1 MYICKYCGKACKNK
15 SSLTQHEIRC
25 KENINRI
32 KPFVPEKKIKSLNK
46 CLTCNAETNNNRF
59 CSKRCAAIFNNKNR
73 SHSINTKEK
82 IRKSVKLYNK
92 THKVQKLYNEIH
104 KIQKI
109 RTCIFCNKTFL
120 VQHIK
125 NGKFSKS
132 KFCSNECRNNYLSK
146 INKEI
151 GSGGFREGSV
161 KNYKSGCYKGIHC
174 DSSWELAFVIYHI
187 DNNIDI
193 KRCTDARTYIL
204 NGITK
209 KYFPDFVV
217 NGTIYE
223 IKGINNDISKAKQMY
238 NNDVCFLFKNDLTKY
253 IEYVKTK
260 YGDNFIN
267 LYDKKD
273 KN

>member
-1 MYICKYCGKACKNK
+1 MYICKYCGKECKNK

-32 KPFVPEKKIKSLNK
+32 KISIPEKKIKPKRK
-46 CLTCNAETNNNRF
+46 CLNCGEETINDKF
-59 CSKRCAAIFNNKNR
+59 CSKSCAASFNNKNR
-73 SHSINTKEK
+73 KYSVETKEK
-82 IRKSVKLYNK
+82 ISKSVKLYNE
-92 THKVQKLYNEIH
+92 THKVQK
-104 KIQKI
+104 I
-109 RTCIFCNKTFL
+109 RKCIFCKKTFI
-120 VQHIK
+120 VQRNK
-125 NGKFSKS
+125 SGKFSNS
-132 KFCSNECRNNYLSK
+132 KFCSSECRNKYLSK

-161 KNYKSGCYKGIHC
+161 KNYKSGWYKGIHC

-193 KRCTDARTYIL
+193 KRCTEVRTYIL

-217 NGTIYE
+217 NGIIYE
-223 IKGINNDISKAKQMY
+223 IKGINNDISKAKQLY
-238 NNDVCFLFKNDLTKY
+238 NNDICFLFKNDLTKY

-260 YGDNFIN
+260 YGSNFID

-273 KN
+273 KK

>member
-1 MYICKYCGKACKNK
+1 MYICKYCGKECKNK

-32 KPFVPEKKIKSLNK
+32 KISIPEKKIKPKIK
-46 CLTCNAETNNNRF
+46 CLNCGKETINDKF
-59 CSKRCAAIFNNKNR
+59 CSNSCAASFNNKNR
-73 SHSINTKEK
+73 KYSVETKEK
-82 IRKSVKLYNK
+82 ISKSVKLYNE
-92 THKVQKLYNEIH
+92 THKVQKT
-104 KIQKI
+104 
-109 RTCIFCNKTFL
+109 RTCIFCNKIFL
-120 VQHIK
+120 VQRIK
-125 NGKFSKS
+125 NDRFSKS
-132 KFCSNECRNNYLSK
+132 KFCSNECRNKYLSKINKYLSK
-146 INKEI
+146 INKEM

-161 KNYKSGCYKGIHC
+161 KNYKSGWYKGIHC
-174 DSSWELAFVIYHI
+174 DSSWELAFAIYHI

-193 KRCTDARTYIL
+193 KRCTEVRTYIL

-217 NGTIYE
+217 NGIIYE

-238 NNDVCFLFKNDLTKY
+238 NNDICFLFKKDLIKY
-253 IEYVKTK
+253 IEYAKTK
-260 YGDNFIN
+260 YGNNFIK